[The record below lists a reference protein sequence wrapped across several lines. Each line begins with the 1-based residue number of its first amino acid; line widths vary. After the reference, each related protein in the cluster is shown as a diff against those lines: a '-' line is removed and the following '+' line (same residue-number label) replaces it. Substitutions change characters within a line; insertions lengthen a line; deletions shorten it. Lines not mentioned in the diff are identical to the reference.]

1 MKVLKNTLTVVL
13 ILLAVF
19 VTYESFFVDNTP
31 LNYFSS
37 KSASSTVYVENGV
50 SGMVTITDPSLHKT
64 VGFNISFYPLET
76 GSGVIVSKN
85 GYIITAFHVIGDP
98 ESNTINVLKTMNDN
112 DIKLYVEQAAVSTY
126 LSNYNPQLGAEL
138 SNNDMV
144 SQSNLSTNTRTT
156 TDLLIQNNLIS
167 AKSYRQVIRVKFP
180 ASTGSK
186 PLNAQLVDVGNSG
199 SDNDVALLKVDPTE
213 GRNLPALK
221 ISSQDPK
228 NGENI
233 RIYGYPADSN
243 ITQSQLSV
251 APSTTTGNLISEV
264 RNSHDIIYYKTNA
277 STFPGYSGGPVLN
290 SENEV
295 IGILIYGI
303 QSKGSFLQ
311 QIKSRYG
318 LFLSS
323 DYIIQICRKNKVPID
338 IV

>member
-1 MKVLKNTLTVVL
+1 MKLLKNTLTLIL

-19 VTYESFFVDNTP
+19 VTYETFFIDNNP

-50 SGMVTITDPSLHKT
+50 SGIVTITDPSLHKT
-64 VGFNISFYPLET
+64 VWFNISFYPLET

-98 ESNTINVLKTMNDN
+98 ESNTINVLKTMSDD
-112 DIKLYVEQAAVSTY
+112 DIKTYVEQAAVSTY

-138 SNNDMV
+138 SGNDMI
-144 SQSNLSTNTRTT
+144 SQSNLSANTRAT

-167 AKSYRQVIRVKFP
+167 AKYYKQVIKVKFP
-180 ASTGSK
+180 SSTGIK

-199 SDNDVALLKVDPTE
+199 SDNDVALLKVNPA
-213 GRNLPALK
+213 GSNLPALK
-221 ISSQDPK
+221 ISSHDPK

-243 ITQSQLSV
+243 MTQSQLSV
-251 APSTTTGNLISEV
+251 NPSTTTGSLISGV
-264 RNSHDIIYYKTNA
+264 RNSHDILYYKTNA

-290 SENEV
+290 SKNEV
-295 IGILIYGI
+295 IGILIYGV
-303 QSKGSFLQ
+303 QSKGSFVQ

-323 DYIIQICRKNKVPID
+323 NYIIQICRENEVPID
-338 IV
+338 IT

>member
-1 MKVLKNTLTVVL
+1 MKLLKNTLTLVL

-19 VTYESFFVDNTP
+19 VTYEAFFIDDTP

-50 SGMVTITDPSLHKT
+50 SGIVAITDPSLHKT
-64 VGFNISFYPLET
+64 VWFNISFYPLET
-76 GSGVIVSKN
+76 GSGVIISKN

-98 ESNTINVLKTMNDN
+98 ESNTINVLKTMSDD
-112 DIKLYVEQAAVSTY
+112 DIKTYVEQAAVSTY

-138 SNNDMV
+138 SGNDMV
-144 SQSNLSTNTRTT
+144 SQSNLSANTRAT

-167 AKSYRQVIRVKFP
+167 VKYYKQVIKVKFP
-180 ASTGSK
+180 SSTGIK

-199 SDNDVALLKVDPTE
+199 SDNDVALLKVNPA

-221 ISSQDPK
+221 ISSHNPK

-243 ITQSQLSV
+243 VTQSQLSV
-251 APSTTTGNLISEV
+251 NPSTTTGSLISEV
-264 RNSHDIIYYKTNA
+264 RNSHDILYYKTNA

-290 SENEV
+290 SKNEV
-295 IGILIYGI
+295 VGILIYGV

-323 DYIIQICRKNKVPID
+323 NYIIQICRENEVPID
-338 IV
+338 IT

>member
-1 MKVLKNTLTVVL
+1 VKLLKNTLTLVL

-19 VTYESFFVDNTP
+19 VTYEAFFIDDTP

-50 SGMVTITDPSLHKT
+50 SGIVAITDPSLHKT
-64 VGFNISFYPLET
+64 VWFNISFYPLET
-76 GSGVIVSKN
+76 GSGVIISKN

-98 ESNTINVLKTMNDN
+98 ESNTINVLKTMSDD
-112 DIKLYVEQAAVSTY
+112 DIKTYVEQAAVSTY

-138 SNNDMV
+138 SGNDMV
-144 SQSNLSTNTRTT
+144 SQSNLSANTRAT

-167 AKSYRQVIRVKFP
+167 VKYYKQVIKVKFP
-180 ASTGSK
+180 SSTGIK

-199 SDNDVALLKVDPTE
+199 SDNDVALLKVNPA

-221 ISSQDPK
+221 ISSHNPK

-243 ITQSQLSV
+243 VTQSQLSV
-251 APSTTTGNLISEV
+251 NPSTTTGSLISEV
-264 RNSHDIIYYKTNA
+264 RNSHDILYYKTNA

-290 SENEV
+290 SKNEV
-295 IGILIYGI
+295 VGILIYGV

-323 DYIIQICRKNKVPID
+323 NYIIQICRENEVPID
-338 IV
+338 IT

>member
-1 MKVLKNTLTVVL
+1 MKNTLTSVL

-19 VTYESFFVDNTP
+19 VTYEAFFIDNTP

-50 SGMVTITDPSLHKT
+50 SGIVTITDPSLHKT
-64 VGFNISFYPLET
+64 VWFNISFYPLET

-98 ESNTINVLKTMNDN
+98 ESNTINVLKTMSDD
-112 DIKLYVEQAAVSTY
+112 DIKTYVEQAAVSTY

-138 SNNDMV
+138 SGNDMV
-144 SQSNLSTNTRTT
+144 SQSNLSANTRTT

-167 AKSYRQVIRVKFP
+167 VKYYKQVIKVKFSS
-180 ASTGSK
+180 ATGIK

-199 SDNDVALLKVDPTE
+199 SDNDVALLKVNPA

-221 ISSQDPK
+221 ISSHDPK

-243 ITQSQLSV
+243 VTQSQLSV
-251 APSTTTGNLISEV
+251 NPSTTTGSLISEV
-264 RNSHDIIYYKTNA
+264 RNSHDILYYKTNA

-290 SENEV
+290 SKNEV

-323 DYIIQICRKNKVPID
+323 NYIIQICRENEVPID
-338 IV
+338 IT

>member
-50 SGMVTITDPSLHKT
+50 SGVVTITDPSIHKT

-98 ESNTINVLKTMNDN
+98 ESNTLNVLKTMSDD

-138 SNNDMV
+138 SNNDRV
-144 SQSNLSTNTRTT
+144 SQSNLSANTRTT

-167 AKSYRQVIRVKFP
+167 TKSYRHVIRVKFP
-180 ASTGSK
+180 ASTGSR

-199 SDNDVALLKVDPTE
+199 SDNDVALLKVDPA
-213 GRNLPALK
+213 GRDLPTLK
-221 ISSQDPK
+221 ISSHDPK

-243 ITQSQLSV
+243 TTQSQLSV
-251 APSTTTGNLISEV
+251 NPSTTTGNLISEV

-290 SENEV
+290 SKNEV
-295 IGILIYGI
+295 VGILIYGV

-338 IV
+338 TV

>member
-1 MKVLKNTLTVVL
+1 VKLLKKTLTLIL

-19 VTYESFFVDNTP
+19 VTYESFFIDNTP

-50 SGMVTITDPSLHKT
+50 SGIVAITDPSIHKT
-64 VGFNISFYPLET
+64 VWFNISFYPLET

-98 ESNTINVLKTMNDN
+98 ESNTINVLKTMSDD
-112 DIKLYVEQAAVSTY
+112 DIKTYVEQAAVSTY

-138 SNNDMV
+138 SGNNMV
-144 SQSNLSTNTRTT
+144 SQSNLSSNTRAT

-167 AKSYRQVIRVKFP
+167 VKYYKQVIKVKFP
-180 ASTGSK
+180 SSTGIK

-199 SDNDVALLKVDPTE
+199 SDNDVALLKVNPA

-221 ISSQDPK
+221 ISSHDPK

-243 ITQSQLSV
+243 VTQSQLSV
-251 APSTTTGNLISEV
+251 NPSTTTGSLVSEV
-264 RNSHDIIYYKTNA
+264 RNSHDILYYKTNA

-290 SENEV
+290 SKNEL
-295 IGILIYGI
+295 IGILIYGV
-303 QSKGSFLQ
+303 QSKGSFLRE
-311 QIKSRYG
+311 IKSRYG

-323 DYIIQICRKNKVPID
+323 NYIIQICMKNEVPID
-338 IV
+338 IA

>member
-1 MKVLKNTLTVVL
+1 MKLLKNTLTLVL
-13 ILLAVF
+13 ILLAAF
-19 VTYESFFVDNTP
+19 VTYETFFIDNAP

-37 KSASSTVYVENGV
+37 KSAGSTVYVENGV

-98 ESNTINVLKTMNDN
+98 ESNNLNVLKTMSDE
-112 DIKLYVEQAAVSTY
+112 DIKRYVEQAAVSTY
-126 LSNYNPQLGAEL
+126 LSSYNPHLGDEL
-138 SNNDMV
+138 SGSDMV
-144 SQSNLSTNTRTT
+144 SQSNLSANTRAT

-167 AKSYRQVIRVKFP
+167 VKYYKQVIKVKFP
-180 ASTGSK
+180 SSTGIK

-199 SDNDVALLKVDPTE
+199 SDNDVALLKVNPA
-213 GRNLPALK
+213 GRNLPTLK
-221 ISSQDPK
+221 ISSHDPK
-228 NGENI
+228 SGENI

-243 ITQSQLSV
+243 ATQSKLSV
-251 APSTTTGNLISEV
+251 TPSTTAGSLVSEA
-264 RNSHDIIYYKTNA
+264 RNSHDVLYYKTNA

-290 SENEV
+290 SKNEV
-295 IGILIYGI
+295 IGILIYGV
-303 QSKGSFLQ
+303 QSKGSFLR

-323 DYIIQICRKNKVPID
+323 DYIIQICRKNEVPID
-338 IV
+338 IT

>member
-1 MKVLKNTLTVVL
+1 MKLLKNTLTSVL

-19 VTYESFFVDNTP
+19 VTYEAFFIDNTP

-50 SGMVTITDPSLHKT
+50 SGIVTITDPSLHKT
-64 VGFNISFYPLET
+64 VWFNISFYPLET

-98 ESNTINVLKTMNDN
+98 ESNTINVLKTMSDD
-112 DIKLYVEQAAVSTY
+112 DIKTYVEQAAVSTY

-138 SNNDMV
+138 SGNDMV
-144 SQSNLSTNTRTT
+144 SQSNLSANTRAT

-167 AKSYRQVIRVKFP
+167 VKYYKQVIKVKFSS
-180 ASTGSK
+180 ATGIK

-199 SDNDVALLKVDPTE
+199 SDNDVALLKVNPA

-221 ISSQDPK
+221 ISSHDPK

-243 ITQSQLSV
+243 VTQSQLSV
-251 APSTTTGNLISEV
+251 NPSTTTGSLISEV
-264 RNSHDIIYYKTNA
+264 RNSHDILYYKTNA

-290 SENEV
+290 SKNEV

-323 DYIIQICRKNKVPID
+323 NYIIQICRENEVPID
-338 IV
+338 IT

>member
-1 MKVLKNTLTVVL
+1 MKVLKNTLTAVL

-19 VTYESFFVDNTP
+19 VTYEAFFADNTP
-31 LNYFSS
+31 LNNFSS
-37 KSASSTVYVENGV
+37 KSASSTVYIENGV
-50 SGMVTITDPSLHKT
+50 SGVVTITDPSLHKT
-64 VGFNISFYPLET
+64 VSFNISFYPLET

-98 ESNTINVLKTMNDN
+98 ESNTINVLKTMSED
-112 DIKLYVEQAAVSTY
+112 DIKRYVEQAAVSTY

-144 SQSNLSTNTRTT
+144 SQSNLSTNTHTT

-167 AKSYRQVIRVKFP
+167 AKSYKQVIRVKFP
-180 ASTGSK
+180 ASTGNK
-186 PLNAQLVDVGNSG
+186 PLDAQLVDVGNSG
-199 SDNDVALLKVDPTE
+199 SDNDVALLKVDSA
-213 GRNLPALK
+213 GRNLPVLK
-221 ISSQDPK
+221 ISSHDPK

-251 APSTTTGNLISEV
+251 NPSTTTGSLVSEV
-264 RNSHDIIYYKTNA
+264 HNSHDIIYYKTNA

-290 SENEV
+290 SKNEV
-295 IGILIYGI
+295 IGILIYGV

-323 DYIIQICRKNKVPID
+323 DYIIQICRENEVPID

>member
-1 MKVLKNTLTVVL
+1 MKLLKNTLTLVL

-19 VTYESFFVDNTP
+19 VTYEAFFIDNTP
-31 LNYFSS
+31 LNYFSP

-64 VGFNISFYPLET
+64 VWFNISFYPLET

-98 ESNTINVLKTMNDN
+98 ESNTINVLKTMSDE
-112 DIKLYVEQAAVSTY
+112 DIKTYVEQAAVSTY

-138 SNNDMV
+138 SGNDMV
-144 SQSNLSTNTRTT
+144 SQSNLSANTRAT

-167 AKSYRQVIRVKFP
+167 VKYYKQIIKVKFP
-180 ASTGSK
+180 SSTGIK
-186 PLNAQLVDVGNSG
+186 PLNAQLVDVGNSR
-199 SDNDVALLKVDPTE
+199 SDNDVALLKVNPA

-221 ISSQDPK
+221 INSHDPK

-243 ITQSQLSV
+243 VTQSQLSV
-251 APSTTTGNLISEV
+251 NPSTTTGSLISEV
-264 RNSHDIIYYKTNA
+264 RNSHDILYYKTNA

-290 SENEV
+290 SKNEV
-295 IGILIYGI
+295 MGILIYGV

-323 DYIIQICRKNKVPID
+323 NYIIQICRENEVPID
-338 IV
+338 IT

>member
-1 MKVLKNTLTVVL
+1 MKLLKNTLTSVL

-19 VTYESFFVDNTP
+19 VTYEAFFIDNTP

-50 SGMVTITDPSLHKT
+50 SGIVTITDPSLHKT
-64 VGFNISFYPLET
+64 VWFNISFYPLET

-98 ESNTINVLKTMNDN
+98 ESNTINVLKTMSDD
-112 DIKLYVEQAAVSTY
+112 DIKTYVEQAAVSTY

-138 SNNDMV
+138 SGNDMV
-144 SQSNLSTNTRTT
+144 SQSNLSANTRTT

-167 AKSYRQVIRVKFP
+167 VKYYKQVIKVKFSS
-180 ASTGSK
+180 ATGIK

-199 SDNDVALLKVDPTE
+199 SDNDVALLKVNPA

-221 ISSQDPK
+221 ISSHDPK

-243 ITQSQLSV
+243 VTQSQLSV
-251 APSTTTGNLISEV
+251 NPSTTTGSLISEV
-264 RNSHDIIYYKTNA
+264 RNSHDILYYKTNA

-290 SENEV
+290 SKNEV

-323 DYIIQICRKNKVPID
+323 NYIIQICRENEVPID
-338 IV
+338 IT